1 MTSKGFSNYAMS
13 GFFWVI
19 AAIPDYFK
27 RFGFFSDKI
36 NNSTELA
43 LCLDRL
49 AGIFFIGYFEPNTIY
64 ADIGYLTILVSII
77 FTGYGFYHH
86 RKLRTFL
93 NQTINGNEFKKK
105 NKN

>member
-1 MTSKGFSNYAMS
+1 MN
-13 GFFWVI
+13 
-19 AAIPDYFK
+19 
-27 RFGFFSDKI
+27 
-36 NNSTELA
+36 LA
-43 LCLDRL
+43 L

-105 NKN
+105 E